1 MPVHTRA
8 LDAVYS
14 FKNCNVWDS
23 AHLIIL
29 RSLIDIIL
37 NHHYTLSVGNDVQ
50 KLYRVK
56 LQDSRQHAKLTYAQ
70 LIGFI
75 RAGVIDLD
83 DEIALLESQ
92 DWFFAWEL
100 ENAFEEVV
108 VNAYRAHATAIRRM
122 RRSISNGWLTPIEF
136 RDQRDELLGHEPG
149 INESDWSSRPRPD
162 LMNDAQGHELHRA
175 AAIGAVR
182 QATIHNATG
191 RNTTGEDPPEKIST
205 ISVEVFRENISKIFH
220 GDFPEWANPYAL
232 LKGAKANAFKI
243 FCIALF
249 TTIVTDPFRP
259 WVPLSWVVLICGAYA
274 IYCALRQLA
283 VIGSARMWVDRFVT
297 FILFTLI
304 FTLLLI
310 VTLKAE
316 PRHGT
321 GVLSRIPPIAALQD
335 QLRTQINK

>member
-29 RSLIDIIL
+29 WALIDIIL

-175 AAIGAVR
+175 AAIGAAR
-182 QATIHNATG
+182 QATIH
-191 RNTTGEDPPEKIST
+191 RESHEDSTEKPAES
-205 ISVEVFRENISKIFH
+205 SVEFFRENISKIFH
-220 GDFPEWANPYAL
+220 GDFPEWANPHAL

-243 FCIALF
+243 FYIALF
-249 TTIVTDPFRP
+249 ATIVTDPFRP
-259 WVPLSWVVLICGAYA
+259 WVQLSWFVLICGVYA
-274 IYCALRQLA
+274 IYCALQQLA
-283 VIGSARMWVDRFVT
+283 VIGSARMWVDRFIT

-321 GVLSRIPPIAALQD
+321 GVLSRIPQIAALQD